1 MPTSV
6 IQLKNEQLLFG
17 LAGSVW
23 PATRAGDAGF
33 GLAAGVGLDVSHDQN
48 QLVRDEAGDASC
60 SARVTL
66 VAATRR
72 AAARMGTHR
81 RCFI

>member
-6 IQLKNEQLLFG
+6 MQPNNEQLFG

-33 GLAAGVGLDVSHDQN
+33 GLAAGAGLDVNQDQS
-48 QLVRDEAGDASC
+48 QLLVCGEAGDASC
-60 SARVTL
+60 SASANRPLASAV
-66 VAATRR
+66 
-72 AAARMGTHR
+72 G
-81 RCFI
+81 